1 MNSIMQSNR
10 ENLIFEYDI
19 LVLGQ
24 FLNDFAPLI
33 TMMGFNLFMV
43 SGIRFVKVCGLSKT
57 AIQLDI

>member
-33 TMMGFNLFMV
+33 TMMAFNLFMV
-43 SGIRFVKVCGLSKT
+43 SVI
-57 AIQLDI
+57 